1 MKHLPVILK
10 SVQAVAYTVGA
21 SLIIYNLSAI
31 KVDKFG
37 YFFKDSNQLWLAIG
51 VGIVT
56 VGLTIKN
63 WNKL

>member
-10 SVQAVAYTVGA
+10 SVQAVTYVVGLA
-21 SLIIYNLSAI
+21 LVIYNLSAV

-37 YFFKDSNQLWLAIG
+37 YFFNDTNQLWLAIG
-51 VGIVT
+51 VSIVT
-56 VGLTIKN
+56 VGLIIKN